1 MQSLRSFYTDGMTVE
16 TLKRIE
22 TDPPPMQERIK
33 PPFRADHVGSLI
45 RPDVLIKAREAAEKG
60 ELAPAELV
68 RIQHDAIRGVVRM
81 QEEIGLKLATDG
93 EFNRFSWQRD
103 FLLKI
108 GNVKPMPSKLT
119 VRFHSAAGTR
129 DHAPPSLQV
138 AGKLSRPAG
147 IFVDDFK
154 FLKSVAAAMPKI
166 TIPSPTIVHFRGG
179 REAID
184 ARAYP
189 EMDAFYEDLAQVY
202 RAEIRDLAVA
212 GCRYLQIDEVNL
224 AYLCDPELRRQ
235 VANIGEDPETLPQT
249 YAKLLNA
256 TVAGKPSDM
265 TVCMH
270 LCRGN
275 FAGAWIAEGGYE
287 PIAELLFNDIKVD
300 GYFLEFDSPRAGS
313 FAPLRFLPKG
323 KIAVLGLVT
332 TKGPKLESKDD
343 LKRRIDEASRY
354 APIEQLALSPQCG
367 FSSGIGGNA
376 MTVEDEIAKL
386 KLVVEVAR
394 EVWGTA

>member
-1 MQSLRSFYTDGMTVE
+1 M
-16 TLKRIE
+16 
-22 TDPPPMQERIK
+22 PERAK

-45 RPDVLIKAREAAEKG
+45 RPDALIKARQEAEKG
-60 ELAPAELV
+60 EMAAAELM
-68 RIQHDAIRGVVRM
+68 RIQHDAIRDVVRM
-81 QEEIGLKLATDG
+81 QEEIGLKLVTDG
-93 EFNRFSWQRD
+93 EYNRQSWQRD

-108 GNVKPMPSKLT
+108 GNVKPMESRLT

-129 DHAPPSLQV
+129 DHTPPSLQV
-138 AGKLSRPAG
+138 AGKLTRPAG

-154 FLKSVAAAMPKI
+154 FLVSVAKSTPKKAMPKI

-189 EMDAFYEDLAQVY
+189 QMDAFYADLARVY
-202 RAEIRDLAVA
+202 REEIRDLAQA

-235 VANIGEDPETLPQT
+235 VSNIGEDPATLPQT
-249 YAKLLNA
+249 YAKLLNDSI
-256 TVAGKPSDM
+256 AGRPADM

-287 PIAELLFNDIKVD
+287 PIAELLFNAIGVD
-300 GYFLEFDSPRAGS
+300 GYFLEYDSERAGG

-332 TKGPKLESKDD
+332 TKSPKLETKDE

-354 APIEQLALSPQCG
+354 APLEQLALSPQCG

-376 MTVEDEIAKL
+376 MTVADEIAKL
-386 KLVVEVAR
+386 RLVVETAR
-394 EVWGTA
+394 EVWGEA

>member
-1 MQSLRSFYTDGMTVE
+1 MPDST
-16 TLKRIE
+16 
-22 TDPPPMQERIK
+22 K

-45 RPDVLIKAREAAEKG
+45 RPDALIAAREASAKG
-60 ELAPAELV
+60 ELPPAELL
-68 RIQHDAIRGVVRM
+68 RIQHEAIREVVRLQ
-81 QEEIGLKLATDG
+81 QEAGLKLATDG
-93 EFNRFSWQRD
+93 EYNRFSWQRD

-108 GNVKPMPSKLT
+108 GNVRSMESKLT

-129 DHAPPSLQV
+129 DHTPPSMQV
-138 AGKLSRPAG
+138 AGKLSLPSGG

-154 FLKSVAAAMPKI
+154 FLASVAAAGVTPKI

-189 EMDAFYEDLAQVY
+189 QMDAFYDDLAEVY
-202 RAEIRDLAVA
+202 RAEIRELAAA

-235 VANIGEDPETLPQT
+235 VANIGEDPESLPQT

-256 TVAGKPSDM
+256 AIAGRPADM

-287 PIAELLFNDIKVD
+287 PIAELLFNAIGVD
-300 GYFLEFDSPRAGS
+300 GYFLEYDSPRAGG

-332 TKGPKLESKDD
+332 TKSPKMETKDE
-343 LKRRIDEASRY
+343 LKRRIEEASRY
-354 APIEQLALSPQCG
+354 VPIEQLALSPQCG

-376 MTVEDEIAKL
+376 MTVDNEIEKL
-386 KLVVEVAR
+386 ELVVETAR
-394 EVWGTA
+394 EVWGSA

>member
-1 MQSLRSFYTDGMTVE
+1 MQDRT
-16 TLKRIE
+16 
-22 TDPPPMQERIK
+22 K

-45 RPDVLIKAREAAEKG
+45 RPDALIEARAAAEKG
-60 ELAPAELV
+60 EMAAAELA
-68 RIQHDAIRGVVRM
+68 RIQHEAVREVVRLQ
-81 QEEIGLKLATDG
+81 QEVGLRLATDG
-93 EFNRFSWQRD
+93 EYNRFSWQRD

-108 GNVKPMPSKLT
+108 GNVKPLASKLT

-129 DHAPPSLQV
+129 DHTPPSLQV
-138 AGKLSRPAG
+138 VGKLSRPQG

-154 FLKSVAAAMPKI
+154 FLTSITSAGVTAKI

-189 EMDAFYEDLAQVY
+189 QMDVFYDDLAAVY
-202 RAEIRDLAVA
+202 RAEIVDLAAA

-235 VANIGEDPETLPQT
+235 VSNIGEDPATLPKT

-256 TVAGKPSDM
+256 AIAGKPADM

-287 PIAELLFNDIKVD
+287 PIAELLFNEIGVD
-300 GYFLEFDSPRAGS
+300 GYFLEYDSERAGS

-323 KIAVLGLVT
+323 KMAVLGLVT
-332 TKGPKLESKDD
+332 TKSSKMETKDE
-343 LKRRIDEASRY
+343 LKRRIEEASRH

-367 FSSGIGGNA
+367 FSSGIGGQA
-376 MTVEDEIAKL
+376 MTVDDEIKKL
-386 KLVVEVAR
+386 ALVVETAR

>member
-1 MQSLRSFYTDGMTVE
+1 MTGK
-16 TLKRIE
+16 TPE
-22 TDPPPMQERIK
+22 TDKEAMPERVK

-45 RPDVLIKAREAAEKG
+45 RPDALIKAREATDKG
-60 ELAPAELV
+60 ALPAAELMRV
-68 RIQHDAIRGVVRM
+68 QHDAIRGVVRL
-81 QEEIGLKLATDG
+81 QEELGLRLVTDG
-93 EFNRFSWQRD
+93 EYNRHSWQRD

-108 GNVKPMPSKLT
+108 GNVENMPSRLT
-119 VRFHSAAGTR
+119 VRFHSAAGAR
-129 DHAPPSLQV
+129 DHSPPSLQV
-138 AGKLSRPAG
+138 AGKLTRPAG

-154 FLKSVAAAMPKI
+154 FLASVAEASVAKPMPKL

-184 ARAYP
+184 AKAYP
-189 EMDAFYEDLAQVY
+189 QMAAFYDDLAAVY
-202 RAEIRDLAVA
+202 RAEIADLAAA

-235 VANIGEDPETLPQT
+235 VANIGEDPASLPKT

-256 TVAGKPSDM
+256 VVAGKPADI

-287 PIAELLFNDIKVD
+287 PVAELLFNEIDVD
-300 GYFLEFDSPRAGS
+300 GYFLEYDTARAGS

-332 TKGPKLESKDD
+332 TKSPQMETKDE
-343 LKRRIDEASRY
+343 LMRRIDEASRY
-354 APIEQLALSPQCG
+354 APLEQLALSPQCG

-376 MTVEDEIAKL
+376 MTVDDEIAKL
-386 KLVVEVAR
+386 KLVVETAL
-394 EVWGTA
+394 EVWGAA

>member
-1 MQSLRSFYTDGMTVE
+1 MTARS
-16 TLKRIE
+16 
-22 TDPPPMQERIK
+22 K

-45 RPDVLIKAREAAEKG
+45 RPDALIKAREAAEKG
-60 ELAPAELV
+60 EIAPADLT
-68 RIQHDAIRGVVRM
+68 RIQQDAIRGVVRV
-81 QEEIGLKLATDG
+81 QEQIGLKLVTDG
-93 EFNRFSWQRD
+93 EYNRQSWQRD

-119 VRFHSAAGTR
+119 VRFHSAAGAR
-129 DHAPPSLQV
+129 DHAPPSLRV
-138 AGKLSRPAG
+138 AGPLSWPGG

-154 FLKSVAAAMPKI
+154 FLKSVATALPKL
-166 TIPSPTIVHFRGG
+166 TIPSPTVVHFRGG

-184 ARAYP
+184 AHAYP
-189 EMDAFYEDLAQVY
+189 EMDAFYDDLAQVY
-202 RAEIRDLAVA
+202 RAEIHDLAQA

-235 VANIGEDPETLPQT
+235 VANIGEDPGTLPKT
-249 YAKLLNA
+249 YAKLLND
-256 TVAGKPSDM
+256 TIKGKAADM
-265 TVCMH
+265 IVCMH

-287 PIAELLFNDIKVD
+287 PIAELLFNEINAD
-300 GYFLEFDSPRAGS
+300 GYFLEYDTERAGS

-332 TKGPKLESKDD
+332 TKSPQLETKDE
-343 LKRRIDEASRY
+343 LKRRIEEASRY

-386 KLVVEVAR
+386 KLVVETAR
-394 EVWGTA
+394 EVWGS

>member
-1 MQSLRSFYTDGMTVE
+1 MM
-16 TLKRIE
+16 KR
-22 TDPPPMQERIK
+22 TK

-45 RPDVLIKAREAAEKG
+45 RPDALIAAREAADEGKM
-60 ELAPAELV
+60 AAAELT
-68 RIQHDAIRGVVRM
+68 RIQQAAIRDVVRL
-81 QEEIGLKLATDG
+81 QHDSGLKVATDG
-93 EFNRFSWQRD
+93 EYNRFSWQRD

-108 GNVKPMPSKLT
+108 GNVKPMASRLT

-138 AGKLSRPAG
+138 VGKLSLPDGG

-154 FLKSVAAAMPKI
+154 FLKSIAPEGVTPKL

-189 EMDAFYEDLAQVY
+189 RMETFYDDLAAVY
-202 RAEIRDLAVA
+202 RAEIRALADV

-235 VANIGEDPETLPQT
+235 VANIGEDPDTLPKT

-256 TVAGKPSDM
+256 AIASRPPDM
-265 TVCMH
+265 TICMH

-287 PIAELLFNDIKVD
+287 PIADLLFNEIGVD
-300 GYFLEFDSPRAGS
+300 GYFLEYDSPRAGG

-323 KIAVLGLVT
+323 KTAVLGLVT
-332 TKGPKLESKDD
+332 TKSQKMETKDE
-343 LKRRIDEASRY
+343 LKRRIEEAARH
-354 APIEQLALSPQCG
+354 APLDQLALSPQCG
-367 FSSGIGGNA
+367 FSSGIGGQA
-376 MTVEDEIAKL
+376 MTVDEEMQKL
-386 KLVVEVAR
+386 RLVVETAR
-394 EVWGTA
+394 DVWGEA

>member
-1 MQSLRSFYTDGMTVE
+1 MTV
-16 TLKRIE
+16 RH
-22 TDPPPMQERIK
+22 K
-33 PPFRADHVGSLI
+33 PPYRADHVGSLI
-45 RPDVLIKAREAAEKG
+45 RPEALIQARQAAEQG
-60 ELAPAELV
+60 EIAPAELT
-68 RIQHDAIRGVVRM
+68 RIQHAAIRDVVRR
-81 QEEIGLKLATDG
+81 QEEIGLQLVTDG
-93 EFNRFSWQRD
+93 EFNRHSWQRD

-108 GNVKPMPSKLT
+108 GNVKPLASKLT

-129 DHAPPSLQV
+129 DHTPPSLQV
-138 AGKLSRPAG
+138 AGKLSRPSG

-154 FLKSVAAAMPKI
+154 FLKSVVPAGVTAKI
-166 TIPSPTIVHFRGG
+166 TIPSPSIVHFRGG
-179 REAID
+179 RDAID

-189 EMDAFYEDLAQVY
+189 QMQAFYDDLAQVY
-202 RAEIRDLAVA
+202 QAEIRDLAAA

-235 VANIGEDPETLPQT
+235 VANIGEDPQALPKI
-249 YAKLLNA
+249 YAKLLNDSI
-256 TVAGKPSDM
+256 AGRPADM

-287 PIAELLFNDIKVD
+287 PIAELLFNEIGVD
-300 GYFLEFDSPRAGS
+300 GYFLEYDSPRAGG

-332 TKGPKLESKDD
+332 TKSPKLETKDE
-343 LKRRIDEASRY
+343 LKRRIEEASRS

-367 FSSGIGGNA
+367 FSSGIGGQT
-376 MTVEDEIAKL
+376 MTVEEEFAKL
-386 KLVVEVAR
+386 RLVVEVAR
-394 EVWGTA
+394 DVWGGV

>member
-1 MQSLRSFYTDGMTVE
+1 MPERTV
-16 TLKRIE
+16 
-22 TDPPPMQERIK
+22 

-45 RPDVLIKAREAAEKG
+45 RPDALLEARAAAERG
-60 ELAPAELV
+60 AIGAAELARVQQA
-68 RIQHDAIRGVVRM
+68 AIRDVARL
-81 QEEIGLKLATDG
+81 QQDIGLKLVTDG
-93 EFNRFSWQRD
+93 EYNRQSWQRD

-108 GNVKPMPSKLT
+108 GNVKPMASQLT

-129 DHAPPSLQV
+129 DHTPPSLQV
-138 AGKLSRPAG
+138 VGKLSRPAG

-154 FLKSVAAAMPKI
+154 FLVSVAPPGTTAKL
-166 TIPSPTIVHFRGG
+166 TIPSPTVVHFRGG
-179 REAID
+179 RGAID

-189 EMDAFYEDLAQVY
+189 DMAAFYEDLAAVY
-202 RAEIRDLAVA
+202 RAEIADLAAA

-235 VANIGEDPETLPQT
+235 VAALGEDPDALPRT
-249 YAKLLNA
+249 YATLLNGA
-256 TVAGKPSDM
+256 IAGRPPGM
-265 TVCMH
+265 VVCMH

-287 PIAELLFNDIKVD
+287 PVAELLFNAIGVD
-300 GYFLEFDSPRAGS
+300 GYFLEYDSPRAGDFS
-313 FAPLRFLPKG
+313 PKG

-332 TKGPKLESKDD
+332 TKSPQLESKDE

-354 APIEQLALSPQCG
+354 APLEQLALSPQCG

-376 MTVEDEIAKL
+376 MTVEDEIKKL
-386 KLVVEVAR
+386 SLVVETAR

>member
-1 MQSLRSFYTDGMTVE
+1 MH
-16 TLKRIE
+16 
-22 TDPPPMQERIK
+22 ERTK

-45 RPDVLIKAREAAEKG
+45 RPDALIEARAAAEKG
-60 ELAPAELV
+60 AMAAAELA
-68 RIQHDAIRGVVRM
+68 RIQQSAIRNVVRL
-81 QEEIGLKLATDG
+81 QEEVGLRLATDG
-93 EFNRFSWQRD
+93 EYNRFSWQRD

-108 GNVKPMPSKLT
+108 GNVKPLASKLT

-129 DHAPPSLQV
+129 DHTPPSLQV
-138 AGKLSRPAG
+138 VGKLSRPQG

-154 FLKSVAAAMPKI
+154 FLTSITPAGVTAKI
-166 TIPSPTIVHFRGG
+166 TIPSPTVVHFRGG

-189 EMDAFYEDLAQVY
+189 QMDAFYDDLAAVY
-202 RAEIRDLAVA
+202 RAEIADLAAA

-235 VANIGEDPETLPQT
+235 VSNIGEDPATLPKT

-256 TVAGKPSDM
+256 AISGKPADM
-265 TVCMH
+265 SVCMH

-287 PIAELLFNDIKVD
+287 PIAELLFNQIGVD
-300 GYFLEFDSPRAGS
+300 GYFLEYDSPRAGDFS
-313 FAPLRFLPKG
+313 PLRFLPKG

-332 TKGPKLESKDD
+332 TKSPKMETKDE
-343 LKRRIDEASRY
+343 LKRRIEEASRY

-367 FSSGIGGNA
+367 FSSGIGGQA
-376 MTVEDEIAKL
+376 MTVDDQIRKL
-386 KLVVEVAR
+386 GLVVETAR
-394 EVWGTA
+394 EVWGEA

>member
-1 MQSLRSFYTDGMTVE
+1 MPERS
-16 TLKRIE
+16 
-22 TDPPPMQERIK
+22 K

-45 RPDVLIKAREAAEKG
+45 RPDALLDARQAAEKG
-60 ELAPAELV
+60 EMPPAELI
-68 RIQHDAIRGVVRM
+68 RIQHEAIRGVVRM
-81 QEEIGLKLATDG
+81 QEDIGLKLVTDG

-108 GNVKPMPSKLT
+108 GNVKPMESKLT

-129 DHAPPSLQV
+129 DHTPPSLQV
-138 AGKLSRPAG
+138 AGKLSRPGG

-154 FLKSVAAAMPKI
+154 FLKSVAKATAKI
-166 TIPSPTIVHFRGG
+166 TIPSPSIVHFRGG

-184 ARAYP
+184 KRAYP
-189 EMDAFYEDLAQVY
+189 QMEAFYEDLAAVY
-202 RAEIRDLAVA
+202 RAEIADLAAA

-235 VANIGEDPETLPQT
+235 VANIGEDPEKLPQI
-249 YAKLLNA
+249 YARLLNETIKA
-256 TVAGKPSDM
+256 KPADM
-265 TVCMH
+265 VVCMH

-287 PIAELLFNDIKVD
+287 PIAELLFNDINVD
-300 GYFLEFDSPRAGS
+300 GYFLEYDSPRAGG

-323 KIAVLGLVT
+323 KTAVLGLVT
-332 TKGPKLESKDD
+332 TKAPKLEAGDE
-343 LKRRIDEASRY
+343 LKHRIDEASRY
-354 APIEQLALSPQCG
+354 TPLDQLALSPQCG
-367 FSSGIGGNA
+367 FSSGIGGQA
-376 MTVEDEIAKL
+376 MTVADEVAKL
-386 KLVVEVAR
+386 KLVVDTAR

>member
-1 MQSLRSFYTDGMTVE
+1 MMQR
-16 TLKRIE
+16 K
-22 TDPPPMQERIK
+22 K

-45 RPDVLIKAREAAEKG
+45 RPDALIAAREAAEQSKMS
-60 ELAPAELV
+60 AAELTRV
-68 RIQHDAIRGVVRM
+68 QQTAIRDIVRLQ
-81 QEEIGLKLATDG
+81 QEAGLKVVTDG
-93 EFNRFSWQRD
+93 EYNRFSWQRD

-108 GNVKPMPSKLT
+108 GNVKPMASRLT

-138 AGKLSRPAG
+138 VGKLSLPGGG

-154 FLKSVAAAMPKI
+154 FLKSIAPEGVTPKL

-189 EMDAFYEDLAQVY
+189 RMEEFYDDLAAVY
-202 RAEIRDLAVA
+202 RAEIRTLADA

-235 VANIGEDPETLPQT
+235 VANIGEDPDSLPKT
-249 YAKLLNA
+249 YAKLLNEA
-256 TVAGKPSDM
+256 IAARPPDM
-265 TVCMH
+265 TICMH

-287 PIAELLFNDIKVD
+287 PVADLLFNEIGVD
-300 GYFLEFDSPRAGS
+300 GYFLEYDSPRAGG

-323 KIAVLGLVT
+323 KTAVLGLVT
-332 TKGPKLESKDD
+332 TKSPKMETKDELE
-343 LKRRIDEASRY
+343 RRIEEAARH
-354 APIEQLALSPQCG
+354 APLDQLALSPQCG
-367 FSSGIGGNA
+367 FSSGIGGQA
-376 MTVEDEIAKL
+376 MTVDEEMQKL
-386 KLVVEVAR
+386 RLVVETAR
-394 EVWGTA
+394 DVWGEA

>member
-1 MQSLRSFYTDGMTVE
+1 MMQRA
-16 TLKRIE
+16 
-22 TDPPPMQERIK
+22 K

-45 RPDVLIKAREAAEKG
+45 RPDALIAAREAADKG
-60 ELAPAELV
+60 AMAAAELT
-68 RIQHDAIRGVVRM
+68 RIQQSAIRDVVRL
-81 QEEIGLKLATDG
+81 QQDAGLKVATDG
-93 EFNRFSWQRD
+93 EYNRFSWQRD

-108 GNVKPMPSKLT
+108 GNVKPMASRLT

-138 AGKLSRPAG
+138 VGKLSLPDGG

-154 FLKSVAAAMPKI
+154 FLKSVVSAGVTPKL

-189 EMDAFYEDLAQVY
+189 RMEEFYDDLAAVY
-202 RAEIRDLAVA
+202 RAEIRALADA

-235 VANIGEDPETLPQT
+235 VANIGEDPDTLPKT
-249 YAKLLNA
+249 YAKLLNDA
-256 TVAGKPSDM
+256 IAGRPSDM
-265 TVCMH
+265 TICMH

-287 PIAELLFNDIKVD
+287 PISELLFNEIGVD
-300 GYFLEFDSPRAGS
+300 GYFLEYDSPRAGG

-323 KIAVLGLVT
+323 KTAVLGLVT
-332 TKGPKLESKDD
+332 TKSPKMESKDE
-343 LKRRIDEASRY
+343 LKGRIEEASRH
-354 APIEQLALSPQCG
+354 APLDQLALSPQCG

-376 MTVEDEIAKL
+376 MTVGDEVAKL
-386 KLVVEVAR
+386 NLVVETAR
-394 EVWGTA
+394 DVWGEA